1 MPTCCPRTRSAWSA
15 SSQPVGKVAFVGDG
29 VNDAA
34 ALARADVGIAMGAAG
49 SDVALQA
56 ADVALLSEDMGR
68 LADAHRL
75 ARRTATIIRQN
86 LVFAMGAMAVLV
98 TGGLFF
104 ELPLPLAV
112 IGHEGGTVLVV
123 LNGLRL
129 LGDPIR
135 HGGTKTPEKTGTS
148 DLSGPSRPD
157 QPQTYW
163 RKIPRR
169 AG

>member
-1 MPTCCPRTRSAWSA
+1 
-15 SSQPVGKVAFVGDG
+15 
-29 VNDAA
+29 
-34 ALARADVGIAMGAAG
+34 MGAAG

-75 ARRTATIIRQN
+75 ARRAARIIRQN
-86 LVFAMGAMAVLV
+86 LLFAMGAMAILV

-129 LGDPIR
+129 LRDPIR
-135 HGGTKTPEKTGTS
+135 RNENKS
-148 DLSGPSRPD
+148 ASPD
-157 QPQTYW
+157 QVVTVDSISAPVQRNAYR

>member
-1 MPTCCPRTRSAWSA
+1 APEDIHADMLPEDKVRMV
-15 SSQPVGKVAFVGDG
+15 SQLGATGKVAFVGDG

-56 ADVALLSEDMGR
+56 ADVALLSEDMEK

-86 LVFAMGAMAVLV
+86 LVFAMGAMVILV
-98 TGGLFF
+98 IGGLIF

-112 IGHEGGTVLVV
+112 NGHEGGTVLVV

-129 LGDPIR
+129 VSEPIR
-135 HGGTKTPEKTGTS
+135 GK
-148 DLSGPSRPD
+148 
-157 QPQTYW
+157 
-163 RKIPRR
+163 RK
-169 AG
+169 

>member
-1 MPTCCPRTRSAWSA
+1 
-15 SSQPVGKVAFVGDG
+15 
-29 VNDAA
+29 
-34 ALARADVGIAMGAAG
+34 MGAAG

-75 ARRTATIIRQN
+75 ARHAATIIRQN
-86 LVFAMGAMAVLV
+86 LVFAMGAMAILV

-129 LGDPIR
+129 LRDPIR
-135 HGGTKTPEKTGTS
+135 RDGTKTAPNTS
-148 DLSGPSRPD
+148 VPASSS
-157 QPQTYW
+157 QPIPREAYR
-163 RKIPRR
+163 RKVPRR